1 MSREQVYSLLIISRS
16 VHFTLLLVLVKHL
29 FFLLSEEKTL
39 SESLPLG
46 KDHMFSVLRRWE
58 RTEAKFV
65 VVDASVHLCSL

>member
-1 MSREQVYSLLIISRS
+1 MYSLLIISRS

-46 KDHMFSVLRRWE
+46 KDHMFSVLRRRWE

>member
-1 MSREQVYSLLIISRS
+1 MYSLMIISRS

-29 FFLLSEEKTL
+29 FFLLSEEKTTL

-46 KDHMFSVLRRWE
+46 KDHMFSVLRRRWE